1 MVANELFIAANEFP
15 AIFSGDEAKV
25 KVVWFWAFWLV
36 VVPMLKL
43 VWLVVVEE
51 AVAGL
56 VAVAKE
62 VGLSRLE
69 DIRLNGLSWPI

>member
-1 MVANELFIAANEFP
+1 MVAKELFIAANEFP

-43 VWLVVVEE
+43 VWLVVEE
-51 AVAGL
+51 PVAGL
-56 VAVAKE
+56 GAVAKE
-62 VGLSRLE
+62 VGLSRLD
-69 DIRLNGLSWPI
+69 DIRLNGLSWPR